1 MAIFLSDKETRIQE
15 NSEMMKK
22 LLIANRGE
30 IVLRVA
36 RSCRELGIATVGVY
50 SEADAHGAHVR
61 EVDEAYLLGPAAP
74 SESYLNQDK
83 IIAVAKQSG
92 ADAIHPG
99 YGFLSENSSFAR
111 RVQEEGLI
119 WVGPPADA
127 IDLMG
132 DKILSR
138 KTAKDLGVPMIPGTE
153 GALDDIGQLEEIAKE
168 LGYPVLLKASGGGGG
183 KGIRLV
189 HSPDRLLPELR
200 LARSE
205 ASKAFGNPAVFME
218 KAIINGRHIE
228 LQIMATPSGRVLH
241 FGERECSLQRRH
253 QKLVEEAPSTISNP
267 RLRERLVKAGL
278 DLCSGIGY
286 RNAGTIEF
294 LVDADENVYFL
305 EMNTRLQVEHAVSEM
320 ISGVDLVRMQLQ
332 VASGIE
338 PDITQEDIQFHGHA
352 IEYRVYAEDPFSGF
366 TPSTGKIDHLSVPS
380 GPFVRL
386 DSALFEGDSVSLH
399 YDPMLAKLVV
409 WGADRQEAIQRLRRA
424 AEDFLVLG
432 PKTSLPLIPYL
443 AENEDFKTG
452 RFHTK
457 WLVPFV
463 ESLEKPGLDQK
474 ESAAIAAA
482 LACHQS
488 AHKADAAT
496 SQSSSGPRPWTLSG
510 RPGFPSRP

>member
-1 MAIFLSDKETRIQE
+1 ML
-15 NSEMMKK
+15 KK

-50 SEADAHGAHVR
+50 SEADANAAHVR
-61 EVDEAYLLGPAAP
+61 EVDEAYLLGAAAP

-83 IIAVAKQSG
+83 ILEVAKKSG

-99 YGFLSENSSFAR
+99 YGFLSENSGFAR
-111 RVQEEGLI
+111 RVQEAGLI

-138 KTAKDLGVPMIPGTE
+138 KTAKKLGVPMIPGTE
-153 GALDDIGQLEEIAKE
+153 DALDDPDELAAIAEK

-189 HSPDRLLPELR
+189 HSADRLIPELN

-205 ASKAFGNPAVFME
+205 ATKAFGNPAVFME

-253 QKLVEEAPSTISNP
+253 QKLLEEAPSSISNP
-267 RLRERLVKAGL
+267 GLRERLVKAGL
-278 DLCSGIGY
+278 ALSSGIGY

-294 LVDADENVYFL
+294 LVDSDENVYFL

-338 PDITQEDIQFHGHA
+338 PEITQDDIQFRGHA
-352 IEYRVYAEDPFSGF
+352 LEYRVYAEDPFAGF
-366 TPSTGKIDHLSVPS
+366 TPSTGTIEHLSLPS

-409 WGADRQEAIQRLRRA
+409 WGADRQEAIQRLKRA

-432 PKTSLPLIPYL
+432 PKTSLPLVPFL
-443 AENEDFKTG
+443 AESEDFKTG

-463 ESLEKPGLDQK
+463 DSLENPGLDK
-474 ESAAIAAA
+474 RENAAIAAA
-482 LACHQS
+482 LTAHQS
-488 AHKADAAT
+488 SRK
-496 SQSSSGPRPWTLSG
+496 SQSPSPASSGTRPWTLSG
-510 RPGFPSRP
+510 RPGFPSRI